1 MGRNLAVNVRDWN
14 MVKIDKIYT
23 KGGDAGQTSLGSG
36 ERVYKHSLRIN
47 AQGDIDETNAAIGL
61 ARLHSE
67 PETLKSLTRIQNDLF
82 DLGADI
88 ARPGSNIDGNLRIQS
103 SQVSWLE
110 AEIDNVNGTLEP
122 LRSFILRGGSETA
135 AFLHFAC
142 TICRRAE
149 RSMTALAE
157 EEAINAE
164 ALKYIN
170 RLSDLL
176 FVMARQAND
185 KGRDDILWVPG
196 ANRAG

>member
-1 MGRNLAVNVRDWN
+1 

-23 KGGDAGQTSLGSG
+23 KGGDTGQTSLGSG
-36 ERVYKHSLRIN
+36 ARVYKHSLRIN

-67 PETLKSLTRIQNDLF
+67 PETLKSLKRIQNDLF

-135 AFLHFAC
+135 AFLPFAC

-157 EEAINAE
+157 EDAINAE

-176 FVMARQAND
+176 FVMARQANG

-196 ANRAG
+196 AHRAG